1 MPQIQ
6 LDIDEVTGVLRCDNL
21 AEGEVTVRKA
31 NILMM
36 HDTCESRVRVEE
48 CNLLIILQGG
58 NSSEFTVGG
67 GEVVAIE
74 HGNIVLN
81 ASPGVALRCWRARRP
96 PRSSCRSG
104 TRAGPG
110 SPPPDLASTPTLTIL
125 QLVSSVI
132 IL

>member
-1 MPQIQ
+1 MRHIALPQIQ

-74 HGNIVLN
+74 HGNIVLS
-81 ASPGVALRCWRARRP
+81 AGPGVALRCWDPATEGLLEGEAAAAEFVSERHQGGAR
-96 PRSSCRSG
+96 
-104 TRAGPG
+104 
-110 SPPPDLASTPTLTIL
+110 LATA
-125 QLVSSVI
+125 
-132 IL
+132 